1 MKRGTLS
8 GRLTLTNVL
17 ILAVGLILAA
27 GASVV
32 GTYMLLLSEVDD
44 SVKRE
49 RGGFENA
56 QVTTEMLQ
64 AVCGFAKNA
73 TTEGDRELEQSL
85 SRETFVL
92 LGPDGKPLKACEQFS
107 HPDPGDRSAFLAKL
121 GDPKQLA
128 ESGEVVTVSANDK
141 HYRAAVGKLGDEAMV
156 VFATPYDG
164 VLSAVRKLLWV
175 ETAIAIVLLTLLAA
189 LSWRA
194 ARWRLKPLEDMVETA
209 SAISEGDY
217 SRRVGATA
225 HGAAE
230 VEQLRDALNAM
241 LHQIES
247 AMRTREHASARLRQ
261 FLADA
266 SHELRTPL
274 ATVRGYLQLYEK
286 GMLGHGDEEERA
298 LKRVGEEAD
307 RMGRLVDELLAL
319 ARLDA
324 HPSRER
330 RPVDLAELARDGAA
344 DLLAQQPGRPVEV
357 RTNGRAQVVGDE
369 AQLRQVVGNLLAN
382 VRTHTPEEA
391 ACAVSVAAENGDGG
405 AGGDGGRA
413 MVLRIADTG
422 PGMREADAA
431 RIFDRFFRADPDRGR
446 VAGGSGLGMSIVR
459 AVVEAHGGE
468 VALRTAPGEG
478 LAVTVRLP
486 AHT

>member
-32 GTYMLLLSEVDD
+32 GTYMLLLNEVDS

-49 RGGFENA
+49 RGGFA
-56 QVTTEMLQ
+56 DSQVTSEMLKT
-64 AVCGFAKNA
+64 VCGFAEEA
-73 TTEGDRELEQSL
+73 TSAHDRKLEKSL
-85 SRETFVL
+85 SRDTFML
-92 LGPDGKPLKACEQFS
+92 LGTDGKPLAACEQFAQG
-107 HPDPGDRSAFLAKL
+107 DPGQRDAFLADL
-121 GDPKQLA
+121 GDPKRLA
-128 ESGEVVTVSANDK
+128 ESGAVVTVSANGK
-141 HYRAAVGKLGDEAMV
+141 HYRTAVTKLGDDAMV

-164 VLSAVRKLLWV
+164 VLTAVRKLLWI
-175 ETAIAIVLLTLLAA
+175 ETALAIVLLTLLATV
-189 LSWRA
+189 SWRA

-209 SAISEGDY
+209 SAISEGDL
-217 SRRVGATA
+217 SRRVGASSPR
-225 HGAAE
+225 AAE
-230 VEQLRDALNAM
+230 VEQLREALNAM

-247 AMRTREHASARLRQ
+247 AMRTREHAGARLRQ

-286 GMLGHGDEEERA
+286 GMLDHGEQEERA

-307 RMGRLVDELLAL
+307 RMGRLVDELLSL

-344 DLLAQQPGRPVEV
+344 DLRAQQPQRPVEV
-357 RTNGRAQVVGDE
+357 ATNGPAEVVGDE
-369 AQLRQVVGNLLAN
+369 AQLRQVIGNLLAN
-382 VRTHTPEEA
+382 VRTHTPDDA
-391 ACAVSVAAENGDGG
+391 ACTVSVAADGG
-405 AGGDGGRA
+405 GEL
-413 MVLRIADTG
+413 VLRIADTG

-431 RIFDRFFRADPDRGR
+431 RIFDRFFRADPDRAR
-446 VAGGSGLGMSIVR
+446 VAGGSGLGMSIVQ
-459 AVVEAHGGE
+459 AVVAAHDGK

-486 AHT
+486 APRT